1 METTSGNNNVTSRKT
16 VNSAAER
23 QVIENL
29 QKYLRRLS
37 FEYADIIAP
46 PVDGIFDTVTRQS
59 LMDFQNKF
67 GIPSTGIADKNT
79 WNKLFDEYLKVTEL
93 EREKKTLDLF
103 PSTPKDYAV
112 SLGEAWL
119 LVRVIQ
125 LLLMELSVAY
135 DIFEDITE
143 SGVYDE
149 ETEKAIKRFQEIN
162 GLEPTGKVDAAT
174 WYRIVREYSNLSPE
188 LT

>member
-1 METTSGNNNVTSRKT
+1 MEKIRLGNKATRLTRNDDT
-16 VNSAAER
+16 ER

-29 QKYLRRLS
+29 QRYLRRLS
-37 FEYADIIAP
+37 FEYPEITSP
-46 PVDGIFDTVTRQS
+46 PIDGIFDTVTKRS
-59 LMDFQNKF
+59 LTDFQKKF
-67 GIPSTGIADKNT
+67 GLGQTGVADKLT
-79 WNKLFDEYLKVTEL
+79 WDRLFAEYLAVTEL
-93 EREKKTLDLF
+93 EREKRTLDLF
-103 PSTPKDYAV
+103 PAAPADYAV
-112 SLGEAWL
+112 SLGETWL

-125 LLLMELSVAY
+125 LLLMELSAAY

-162 GLEPTGKVDAAT
+162 GLPPTGRVDAAT